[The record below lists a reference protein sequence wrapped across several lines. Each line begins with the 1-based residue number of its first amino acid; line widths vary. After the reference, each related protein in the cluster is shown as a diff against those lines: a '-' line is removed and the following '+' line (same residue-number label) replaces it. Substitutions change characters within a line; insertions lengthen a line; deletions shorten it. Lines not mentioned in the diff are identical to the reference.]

1 MNKRLDTSFPKPNKN
16 KIIVLKKK
24 KMSTHPTVLV
34 IGGTAGTGKSTIGE
48 SLVNLLRLK
57 YPNAQFL
64 EGDRLHSKANIEKM
78 SNGIPLCD
86 EDRWDWLERISSEST
101 QSASANDGLCIIT
114 CSSLKLK
121 YRNYIIDK
129 NPNTIFFFLMIYAS
143 PKEILMRLTRREGH
157 FMKANMLNS
166 QFADLELPLNSQV
179 EPHSRVVTVDGR
191 LEHHVLLE
199 TFDVSFELLRSR
211 KLKAQILEI
220 FQLYRYERNPCFN
233 DKDFNDSLSLDLIIN
248 ELSWVNVPTLK
259 SELHNLVMNGF
270 LEEIKEGLEY
280 KLR

>member
-1 MNKRLDTSFPKPNKN
+1 
-16 KIIVLKKK
+16 
-24 KMSTHPTVLV
+24 MSTHPTVLV

-64 EGDRLHSKANIEKM
+64 EGDRLHSKQNIEKM

-86 EDRWDWLERISSEST
+86 EDRWDWLERISTEST
-101 QSASANDGLCIIT
+101 LSASANDGLCIIT
-114 CSSLKLK
+114 CSALKLK

-129 NPNTIFFFLMIYAS
+129 NPNTIFFFLMVYAS

-166 QFADLELPLNSQV
+166 QFADLELPINNQV

-211 KLKAQILEI
+211 SLKAQILEI
-220 FQLYRYERNPCFN
+220 FELYKDERNPCFN
-233 DKDFNDSLSLDLIIN
+233 DKDFKNSLMLDLIIN
-248 ELSWVNVPTLK
+248 ELSWVNVATIK
-259 SELHNLVMNGF
+259 SELHNLVMNDF
-270 LEEIKEGLEY
+270 LEEIQEGLEY

>member
-1 MNKRLDTSFPKPNKN
+1 
-16 KIIVLKKK
+16 
-24 KMSTHPTVLV
+24 MSTHPTVLV

-57 YPNAQFL
+57 YPNAQFI
-64 EGDRLHSKANIEKM
+64 EGDRLHPKENIEKM

-86 EDRWDWLERISSEST
+86 EDRWGWLERVSSEST
-101 QSASANDGLCIIT
+101 HSAAVNDGLCIVT

-166 QFADLELPLNSQV
+166 QFADLELPLNNKV
-179 EPHSRVVTVDGR
+179 EPHSRVITVDGR

-211 KLKAQILEI
+211 SLKAQILEI
-220 FQLYRYERNPCFN
+220 FQLYRDERNPCCN
-233 DKDFNDSLSLDLIIN
+233 DKDFKNSLSVDLVLN
-248 ELSWVNVPTLK
+248 ELSWVNVPAIK
-259 SELHNLVMNGF
+259 NELHNLVMNGF
-270 LEEIKEGLEY
+270 LEEIQQGLEY
-280 KLR
+280 KLK